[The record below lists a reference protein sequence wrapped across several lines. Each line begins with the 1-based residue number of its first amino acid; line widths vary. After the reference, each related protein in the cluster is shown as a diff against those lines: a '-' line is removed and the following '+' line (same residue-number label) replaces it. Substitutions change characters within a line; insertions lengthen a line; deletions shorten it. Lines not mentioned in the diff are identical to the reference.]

1 MEEHECTVPG
11 EIKAIKN
18 IAKGNF
24 SAAAAALCS
33 MESMKSHIFVEN
45 TKLTMLEV
53 VNYSKQADNM
63 LKVSSPNSVSTF
75 SNSQYY
81 QQLCRMC
88 PRLVCLLA
96 AICKSGKPATLK
108 NNPLSELGKCDVEP
122 KLRNAICAAASVCL
136 HQYNPILSVYH
147 YRNGLMLL
155 HGGVKAASLDRCYKL
170 GLTVSQ
176 KSCIRMQEKF
186 GGNFDEKV
194 LKWTEETKEK
204 ELMIRF
210 LEEAKQRVQLLEKES
225 LTECSINFSCVEELK
240 EFHHYD
246 EATYQNC
253 LNLLKD
259 IREKECSVS
268 AGPISSEGLGSAVNV
283 SVNMLQKAVDNLR
296 GSISH
301 FK

>member
-11 EIKAIKN
+11 EIKAVKN

-53 VNYSKQADNM
+53 VNYSKQSDNM
-63 LKVSSPNSVSTF
+63 LRVSSPNSVSTF

-108 NNPLSELGKCDVEP
+108 KNPLSELGKCDVEP
-122 KLRNAICAAASVCL
+122 KLKNAICAAASVCL
-136 HQYNPILSVYH
+136 HQHNPKLSVYH

-155 HGGVKAASLDRCYKL
+155 HGGVKAASLDRCYKHIL
-170 GLTVSQ
+170 FV
-176 KSCIRMQEKF
+176 C
-186 GGNFDEKV
+186 
-194 LKWTEETKEK
+194 
-204 ELMIRF
+204 
-210 LEEAKQRVQLLEKES
+210 
-225 LTECSINFSCVEELK
+225 
-240 EFHHYD
+240 H
-246 EATYQNC
+246 
-253 LNLLKD
+253 
-259 IREKECSVS
+259 
-268 AGPISSEGLGSAVNV
+268 GS
-283 SVNMLQKAVDNLR
+283 
-296 GSISH
+296 
-301 FK
+301 

>member
-1 MEEHECTVPG
+1 
-11 EIKAIKN
+11 
-18 IAKGNF
+18 
-24 SAAAAALCS
+24 
-33 MESMKSHIFVEN
+33 
-45 TKLTMLEV
+45 
-53 VNYSKQADNM
+53 
-63 LKVSSPNSVSTF
+63 
-75 SNSQYY
+75 
-81 QQLCRMC
+81 MC

-108 NNPLSELGKCDVEP
+108 KNPLSELGKCDVEP
-122 KLRNAICAAASVCL
+122 KLKNAICAAASVCL
-136 HQYNPILSVYH
+136 HQYNPKLSVYH
-147 YRNGLMLL
+147 YRNGVMLL
-155 HGGVKAASLDRCYKL
+155 HGGVKAARLDRCYKL

-225 LTECSINFSCVEELK
+225 LTEFSINFSCVEELK
-240 EFHHYD
+240 EFQLYD
-246 EATYQNC
+246 EVIYQSC

-268 AGPISSEGLGSAVNV
+268 AGPISIEGLDRQATWP
-283 SVNMLQKAVDNLR
+283 
-296 GSISH
+296 
-301 FK
+301 